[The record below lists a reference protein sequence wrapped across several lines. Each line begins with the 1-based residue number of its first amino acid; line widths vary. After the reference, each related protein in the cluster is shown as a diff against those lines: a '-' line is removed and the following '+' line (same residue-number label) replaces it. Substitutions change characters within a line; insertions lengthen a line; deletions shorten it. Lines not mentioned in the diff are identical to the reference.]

1 MEEIKYSPTYGE
13 LSLKY
18 LESMDDLIKIT
29 ELWMKHRN
37 LCPKEV
43 QEDFEKLFKELLN
56 K

>member
-1 MEEIKYSPTYGE
+1 MEEVKYPPTYEE

-29 ELWMKHRN
+29 ELWIKHQAV
-37 LCPKEV
+37 CPKEV
-43 QEDFEKLFKELLN
+43 REDFEKLFNELLN